1 MSGSFFYRPKSQ
13 NRTKEISKKR
23 WNVGAF
29 ILKVLKRTCMTLG
42 ALILISAILGT
53 ITTVGLMKK
62 ASPPLPDKMALVLKI
77 ENGIAEIPSSPT
89 FSDPFPF
96 MQPTIRQVIDT
107 IDRAAIDPRV
117 KTFILNYRGGSISL
131 THIQELRPAIKRFRA
146 SGKKALIYSSS
157 YASGMGTGLGIYYL
171 AAAFDEIWMQPIGMV
186 SIAGI
191 SMEMP
196 FGRKVLDK
204 LGVKPSFY
212 QREEYKTA
220 MENFARNE
228 MSDESRETM
237 VAIVK
242 SMSSQMLKEI
252 AEDRKIDAKVLKVL
266 IDKGML
272 TDDEA
277 LDAGLVDHLNY
288 GDVLVSQTRENIMGD
303 KDDEALKF
311 TKFSYYAGKTDTK
324 PSETAQTMEQ
334 KNVALIYITGTIKD
348 DPKGQGAGNA
358 VKIATAIQE
367 AYEDDSIEAIILRV
381 DSPGGSP
388 SASETI
394 RRSIVRAKEE
404 GKFVVV
410 SMGSLAASGGYWVAA
425 PADKIYALP
434 STITGSIGV
443 IMGKFV
449 LNDFWKKIGVNW
461 NGVHWG
467 DNANMLSFNSD
478 FSASQE
484 TRMNTL
490 IDSTYNAFIDRVA
503 EGRGMKKEDV
513 RKIAKGRAW
522 TGADG
527 IKVGLIDELGGLDA
541 ALNDLAEEYGLAN
554 KDDLNVVVMPKP
566 QTPVEQFIEMF
577 ANQASLGLFLKENAG
592 VLEGVNDVMERA
604 NVMMNA
610 PDYSVYEADFDA
622 LR

>member
-1 MSGSFFYRPKSQ
+1 
-13 NRTKEISKKR
+13 
-23 WNVGAF
+23 
-29 ILKVLKRTCMTLG
+29 
-42 ALILISAILGT
+42 
-53 ITTVGLMKK
+53 
-62 ASPPLPDKMALVLKI
+62 
-77 ENGIAEIPSSPT
+77 
-89 FSDPFPF
+89 
-96 MQPTIRQVIDT
+96 
-107 IDRAAIDPRV
+107 DPRV

-212 QREEYKTA
+212 QREEYKSA

-252 AEDRKIDAKVLKVL
+252 AEDRKLDAKVLKAL

-277 LDAGLVDHLNY
+277 LEAGLVDHLNY
-288 GDVLVSQTRENIMGD
+288 GDVLVSTVREKVMGN
-303 KDDEALKF
+303 KEDETLKF
-311 TKFSYYAGKTDTK
+311 TKFSHYAGKTVTK
-324 PSETAQTMEQ
+324 PSKMVDDIDA

-503 EGRGMKKEDV
+503 EGRGMKKDDV